1 MLPKRGIQ
9 AEQRVYAKI
18 NQYDL
23 QDGMLE
29 RVLVSRQ
36 HNAAET
42 ERKGCQIR
50 RKNASRIQQN
60 QKSMRL
66 HGMMLMILF
75 FIFLPFLNL

>member
-1 MLPKRGIQ
+1 MQ

-29 RVLVSRQ
+29 RVLVSRR
-36 HNAAET
+36 HNATET

-50 RKNASRIQQN
+50 HKNASRIQQN
-60 QKSMRL
+60 QKESAVPRYDAYDFVFYL
-66 HGMMLMILF
+66 SS
-75 FIFLPFLNL
+75 LP